1 MSKTAAIKA
10 IGIILSGY
18 PSAESFDREGYVKIS
33 VAALESYPDDVL
45 ALMAD
50 PRRGIIRQS
59 MFIPAVA
66 EMCAFLDAEC
76 DRRRRIA
83 EQNERD
89 RQRALPAPEKA
100 VDPERRAYF
109 ADMLRKTT
117 QEIRARNGDPM
128 KRDHVSSSVE
138 LRQMAEVWL
147 QREKMNPR
155 PMPQISSGLARVLGL
170 KL

>member
-1 MSKTAAIKA
+1 MGAA
-10 IGIILSGY
+10 
-18 PSAESFDREGYVKIS
+18 DREAFMVI
-33 VAALESYPDDVL
+33 AIQALESYPDDVL

-50 PRRGIIRQS
+50 PRRGIVRQS
-59 MFIPAVA
+59 RFIPSVA
-66 EMCAFLDAEC
+66 EMCGFLDAEC

-109 ADMLRKTT
+109 TDMLRKTT

-138 LRQMAEVWL
+138 LKQMAEVWL

-155 PMPQISSGLARVLGL
+155 PMPKISTGLARVLGL
-170 KL
+170 KHID